1 MMQSQRAPPNAVRVV
16 KRYGESATDV
26 WGDACD
32 ADQIERRD
40 AAVRGPCD
48 SFCYGQGRLSQGAF
62 DVLVRPGKYDGFG
75 FLGSLRPTPAC
86 MPAQDCMNKGNSC
99 VGPCKKVKR

>member
-62 DVLVRPGKYDGFG
+62 DVLVRPGKCDGFG
-75 FLGSLRPTPAC
+75 FLELPPSSSRLHARP
-86 MPAQDCMNKGNSC
+86 
-99 VGPCKKVKR
+99 RLYEERE